1 MVAFR
6 IGDAMDVVALADVHL
21 DRAAKLLAERH
32 ARERAAEPCLP
43 AVGDY
48 LSQIERELEGEKAVG
63 AVAVQGEAVLAY
75 LVGRPDPDGVV
86 RVGLAGCAAD
96 QPEALRDVYAFLAAD
111 WVAAGWT
118 RHALLVPASAPELI
132 DVWFRLAF
140 GCQFMLA
147 VRETEPVQPIDFGGL
162 IRPSE
167 PGDLSAIASFD
178 KVLVDLQAGSPS
190 FSGEDPSPLA
200 HYERDWSDVWD
211 EAAYT
216 HFVAERD
223 GRVLG
228 HALLYLR
235 PPGDLRV
242 PTQGNIDLSHA
253 ATLPEVRGS
262 GVGLALTA
270 FVLRWA
276 YEHGFASMTA
286 DWRSVNL
293 LSSRFWPKRGF
304 RATHLRLYR
313 AVP

>member
-1 MVAFR
+1 MVAFQ
-6 IGDAMDVVALADVHL
+6 IGDAMDVVPLTDVHL

-63 AVAVQGEAVLAY
+63 AAAVQGEAVLAY

-132 DVWFRLAF
+132 ETWFRLAF

-147 VRETEPVQPIDFGGL
+147 VRETEAVQPIDFGGL

-178 KVLVDLQAGSPS
+178 KLLVDLQAGSPS
-190 FSGEDPSPLA
+190 FSGEDPSPLG

-211 EAAYT
+211 VPAYT

>member
-1 MVAFR
+1 
-6 IGDAMDVVALADVHL
+6 
-21 DRAAKLLAERH
+21 
-32 ARERAAEPCLP
+32 
-43 AVGDY
+43 
-48 LSQIERELEGEKAVG
+48 
-63 AVAVQGEAVLAY
+63 
-75 LVGRPDPDGVV
+75 
-86 RVGLAGCAAD
+86 
-96 QPEALRDVYAFLAAD
+96 
-111 WVAAGWT
+111 
-118 RHALLVPASAPELI
+118 LLVPASAPELI
-132 DVWFRLAF
+132 DTWFRLAF

-178 KVLVDLQAGSPS
+178 KLLVDLQAGSPS

-211 EAAYT
+211 VPAYT
-216 HFVAERD
+216 HVVAERD

-262 GVGLALTA
+262 WRRPRPYRVRPSMGLRTRVRLDDRGLALGEPA
-270 FVLRWA
+270 LVPVLAKARVPRNA
-276 YEHGFASMTA
+276 PPP
-286 DWRSVNL
+286 
-293 LSSRFWPKRGF
+293 LSSRPL
-304 RATHLRLYR
+304 TT
-313 AVP
+313 

>member
-1 MVAFR
+1 
-6 IGDAMDVVALADVHL
+6 MDVVAFTEAHL

-32 ARERAAEPCLP
+32 ARERAAEPLLP

-48 LSQIERELEGEKAVG
+48 LTQIQRELDGEKAAG
-63 AVAVQGEAVLAY
+63 AVALQGEAVLAY
-75 LVGRPDPDGVV
+75 LVGRPDSDGVV

-118 RHALLVPASAPELI
+118 RHAVFVPASAPEMI

-140 GCQFMLA
+140 GCQFTLA
-147 VRETEPVQPIDFGGL
+147 VRETEPVAPIDFGGL
-162 IRPSE
+162 IRPSD
-167 PGDLSAIASFD
+167 PDDVSAVAAFD
-178 KVLVDLQAGSPS
+178 KLLQDLQAGSPS
-190 FSGEDPSPLA
+190 FSGTEPSPLTK
-200 HYERDWSDVWD
+200 HEQEWGDVWD
-211 EAAYT
+211 EPETYT

-228 HALLYLR
+228 HVLLYLR

-242 PTQGNIDLSHA
+242 PTKGNIDLAHA

-286 DWRSVNL
+286 DWRTVNL
-293 LSSRFWPKRGF
+293 LSSRFWPRRGF
-304 RATHLRLYR
+304 RSTHLRLYR